1 MPVPSPCVQIC
12 TMDEASGLCRGC
24 ARTLAEI
31 ATWSALDDEAK
42 REVLARVAQRRAAA
56 PAGGARM
63 PPPAQKTR
71 NA

>member
-12 TMDEASGLCRGC
+12 TMDETSGLCRGC
-24 ARTLAEI
+24 ARTLGEI
-31 ATWSALDDEAK
+31 AHWSALDDEAK
-42 REVLARVAQRRAAA
+42 REVLARVAQRRAEQAA
-56 PAGGARM
+56 AGARM

>member
-31 ATWSALDDEAK
+31 ATWSALDDDAK
-42 REVLARVAQRRAAA
+42 REVLARVAQRRAEQAA
-56 PAGGARM
+56 AGARM